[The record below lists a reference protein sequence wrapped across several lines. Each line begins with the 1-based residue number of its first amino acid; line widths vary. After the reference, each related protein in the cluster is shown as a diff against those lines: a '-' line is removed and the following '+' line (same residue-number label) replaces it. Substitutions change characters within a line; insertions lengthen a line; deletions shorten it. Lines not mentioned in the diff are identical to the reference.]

1 MTRRTE
7 DHGDRLDHGNH
18 GNHADRA
25 RVRQATQ
32 DDIPELVR
40 LRALLFGNL
49 GGEYFDPSSGDD
61 GWRHALSVVLKEQT
75 ATGGMRILVVDGER
89 GLAACAVGSV
99 EQRLPG
105 PHLRNGR
112 VGLVIG
118 VVTDPAHRRRGY
130 SRSLMRGLLGWF
142 REREVARVDLYA
154 SPEGEPLYRDLG
166 FTDHPDPALYW
177 RP

>member
-1 MTRRTE
+1 MPQRTA
-7 DHGDRLDHGNH
+7 HPLAPRP
-18 GNHADRA
+18 ATA
-25 RVRQATQ
+25 PVRPATH

-40 LRALLFGNL
+40 LRALLFENL
-49 GGEYFDPSSGDD
+49 GGAYFNPPAGGT
-61 GWRHALSVVLKEQT
+61 GWQDALAAVLEEQL
-75 ATGGMRILVVDGER
+75 AAGALHVLVVDGDQ

-118 VVTDPAHRRRGY
+118 VVTDPAHRRRGH
-130 SRSLMRGLLGWF
+130 SRSLMRGLLDWF
-142 REREVARVDLYA
+142 RERQVARVDLYA

-166 FTDHPDPALYW
+166 FVGHPDPALYW

>member
-1 MTRRTE
+1 MTQRTA
-7 DHGDRLDHGNH
+7 DHGDHGDYGDHRD
-18 GNHADRA
+18 HARI
-25 RVRQATQ
+25 RQATQ

-40 LRALLFGNL
+40 LRALLFENL
-49 GGEYFDPSSGDD
+49 GGEYFNPSSGDD
-61 GWRHALSVVLKEQT
+61 GWRHALAVVLKEQS
-75 ATGGMRILVVDGER
+75 ATGGMRVLVTDGDA

-105 PHLRNGR
+105 PHLPSGR

-118 VVTDPAHRRRGY
+118 VVTDPAHRRRGH
-130 SRSLMRGLLGWF
+130 SRSLMRGLLDWF

-166 FTDHPDPALYW
+166 FVDHPDPALYW